1 MFPANLQLNRNRF
14 CGLPQVQTHKS
25 SVLRLLQVAHDD
37 SETDSYEGYSD
48 IQMMAALSSS
58 LQISI
63 PSEVVL
69 IQDSTSIAQV
79 AMEKSFA
86 STVLRT
92 VLLPAGNTISD
103 IHFRWCWDT
112 FEVASYIEDMK
123 DVKCPKDILKAVFNA
138 CDEAVEQLRDENA
151 LLDVRFLNNLSF
163 RSWMR
168 LAVMGVA
175 TSKNGCYFFGVSQPE
190 SKSFGVLELLS
201 RVAGQCKHFLIT
213 WHV

>member
-92 VLLPAGNTISD
+92 VLLPAGNSISD
-103 IHFRWCWDT
+103 IHFR
-112 FEVASYIEDMK
+112 
-123 DVKCPKDILKAVFNA
+123 
-138 CDEAVEQLRDENA
+138 
-151 LLDVRFLNNLSF
+151 
-163 RSWMR
+163 
-168 LAVMGVA
+168 
-175 TSKNGCYFFGVSQPE
+175 
-190 SKSFGVLELLS
+190 
-201 RVAGQCKHFLIT
+201 
-213 WHV
+213 